1 MGKCSYNIRFRYI
14 FLFTSLVG
22 IGIATYIGIKIIY
35 VARKDD
41 GIMIS
46 VIIGTHG
53 IFSEEI
59 LRSAEMIF
67 GIQENVGT
75 VTFKPGE
82 GIEALVE
89 KYSQLIEKLDSTDG
103 VLFMVD
109 LFGGSPFNAAS
120 ILAVKQENM
129 EIVTGVNL
137 PMILEVLGSREF
149 SSLSELLEIAQNSGK
164 DAIKTFVKESEIDIE
179 DELLR

>member
-1 MGKCSYNIRFRYI
+1 
-14 FLFTSLVG
+14 
-22 IGIATYIGIKIIY
+22 
-35 VARKDD
+35 
-41 GIMIS
+41 MIS

-53 IFSEEI
+53 VFSEEI
-59 LRSAEMIF
+59 LKSAEMIF
-67 GIQENVGT
+67 GSQENVGS

-82 GIEALVE
+82 GIDALVG
-89 KYSQLIEKLDSTDG
+89 KYNNLINELDSKDG

-120 ILAVKQENM
+120 IIAMKNSNM

-149 SSLSELLEIAQNSGK
+149 STLPELLKIAENSGK
-164 DAIKTFVKESEIDIE
+164 DAVKVLNKNLNNDD
-179 DELLR
+179 DEL

>member
-1 MGKCSYNIRFRYI
+1 
-14 FLFTSLVG
+14 
-22 IGIATYIGIKIIY
+22 
-35 VARKDD
+35 
-41 GIMIS
+41 MIS

-59 LRSAEMIF
+59 LKSAEMIF
-67 GIQENVGT
+67 GTQENVGS

-82 GIEALVE
+82 GVDDLVE
-89 KYSQLIEKLDSTDG
+89 KYNKLISELDCKDG

-120 ILAVKQENM
+120 ILAMKHDNM

-137 PMILEVLGSREF
+137 PMILEVLGG
-149 SSLSELLEIAQNSGK
+149 EIFQLYQNY
-164 DAIKTFVKESEIDIE
+164 
-179 DELLR
+179 

>member
-1 MGKCSYNIRFRYI
+1 MYI
-14 FLFTSLVG
+14 S
-22 IGIATYIGIKIIY
+22 IKIIY

-59 LRSAEMIF
+59 LKSAEMIF
-67 GIQENVGT
+67 GIQDNVGA

-82 GIEALVE
+82 GIEGLVE
-89 KYSQLIEKLDSTDG
+89 KYNTLIEKLDSTDG

-120 ILAVKQENM
+120 IIAMKHENM

-137 PMILEVLGSREF
+137 PMILEVLGSRDF
-149 SSLSELLEIAQNSGK
+149 SSITELLKIAENSGK
-164 DAIKTFVKESEIDIE
+164 EAVKVLCKNIKVDEEEEII
-179 DELLR
+179 

>member
-1 MGKCSYNIRFRYI
+1 
-14 FLFTSLVG
+14 
-22 IGIATYIGIKIIY
+22 
-35 VARKDD
+35 
-41 GIMIS
+41 MIS

-53 IFSEEI
+53 MFSEEI
-59 LRSAEMIF
+59 LKSAEMIF
-67 GIQENVGT
+67 GTQENVGA

-82 GIEALVE
+82 GVEALVE
-89 KYSQLIEKLDSTDG
+89 KYNKLIKKMDSKEG

-120 ILAVKQENM
+120 LIAVRNENM

-149 SSLSELLEIAQNSGK
+149 SNISELVKISENSGK
-164 DAIKTFVKESEIDIE
+164 NAIKTLSKNFKENM
-179 DELLR
+179 DEELI